1 MDLSE
6 IVSITGMPGLYKVT
20 SQRSNGVIVKSLI
33 DDSSK
38 FIPARLHSISPLE
51 NITIYVMDSDGN
63 RELSKIFE
71 AMQKAE
77 AKNPVVDSKCS
88 KDELLTYFKSIVP
101 DYDEEQVY
109 TSDIKKIVKWY
120 TLLKSKDLLKKS
132 SAKKKAKVSSEEE

>member
-51 NITIYVMDSDGN
+51 NITIYVMDADGN
-63 RELSKIFE
+63 RELSKVFE

-77 AKNPVVDSKCS
+77 EKHPVVASNCA
-88 KDELLTYFKSIVP
+88 KDELLTYFKSVVP

-109 TSDIKKIVKWY
+109 NSDIKKIVKWY
-120 TLLKSKDLLKKS
+120 TLLKSKNLLKKAS
-132 SAKKKAKVSSEEE
+132 SKKKEKASSEEE